1 LNFIL
6 EINIDSENAFYNK
19 EESEKI
25 KLSLDK
31 KYQAF
36 QKESELFKQTFK

>member
-1 LNFIL
+1 MNFIL

-25 KLSLDK
+25 KLLLDK

-36 QKESELFKQTFK
+36 QKELELFKQTFK